1 MKNLILD
8 AVLLVSR
15 NNSFTHLAIKDFL
28 EQKNNL
34 YIKKYISITC
44 FLDQNILDLIKN
56 YKSVKIIFQNKK
68 PPSLFH
74 HMKLLTLK
82 SNSHYITFLH
92 DDDRINKNYLFKNY
106 QILNKYYPDA
116 LATRFIYI
124 NSEGKRLDKRNPK
137 SKNYEKKISFLEIM
151 SSYFNPFKQVILTP
165 SLIYR
170 TESLNNYWSKYQKRL
185 GIYEDVRI
193 VYFFASNNFVL
204 NMRSELFSYRINKY
218 QISSNRSQLP
228 RLRLLKWLKTISSK
242 NLLNLIIYLF
252 FILQYFVFYKRYR
265 SIKFINRIRSSIIKF
280 LIWK

>member
-280 LIWK
+280 LIGK

>member
-8 AVLLVSR
+8 AFLLVSR
-15 NNSFTHLAIKDFL
+15 NNSFSHLAIRDFL

-34 YIKKYISITC
+34 YIKRYISLTC

-56 YKSVKIIFQNKK
+56 HKSVKLIFQDEK
-68 PPSLFH
+68 PSSLYH

-92 DDDRINKNYLFKNY
+92 DDDRINKNYLIKNY
-106 QILNKYYPDA
+106 QILDKYFPDA
-116 LATRFIYI
+116 LATRFTYI
-124 NSEGKRLDKRNPK
+124 NSEGKKLDKRNPK
-137 SKNYEKKISFLEIM
+137 SKNYEKRISILEIM

-170 TESLNNYWSKYQKRL
+170 NASLNDYWRNHKKRL

-193 VYFFASNNFVL
+193 VYFFASNNFFL

-218 QISSNRSQLP
+218 QTSSNRSQLP

-242 NLLNLIIYLF
+242 NLLNLIIYYF
-252 FILQYFVFYKRYR
+252 FILQYFIFYKRYK
-265 SIKFINRIRSSIIKF
+265 SIKLINRIRSSIIKF
-280 LIWK
+280 RIGK